1 MRGDEVKGTGL
12 PAWLDGQTIAIIG
25 TVLTVAVGI
34 SAMILVSTVGI
45 RTQMNDMHK
54 GLTGRLDA
62 VDERVRNVEQTVVA
76 IQSSVNRLA
85 ERVRDLEVHVGESL
99 ETAHVVQRPAG

>member
-12 PAWLDGQTIAIIG
+12 PAWLDGQTIAVIG

-45 RTQMNDMHK
+45 RTQINDMDK
-54 GLTGRLDA
+54 GLTDRLNALGD
-62 VDERVRNVEQTVVA
+62 RVRKVEQTVVA
-76 IQSSVNRLA
+76 IQSSVNRLE
-85 ERVRDLEVHVGESL
+85 ERVRDVEVHMGESL

>member
-1 MRGDEVKGTGL
+1 MRGDEVKGKGL

-45 RTQMNDMHK
+45 RTQMNDMDK
-54 GLTGRLDA
+54 GLTDRLNA
-62 VDERVRNVEQTVVA
+62 LDERVRKVEQTVVA
-76 IQSSVNRLA
+76 IQSSVNRL
-85 ERVRDLEVHVGESL
+85 EES
-99 ETAHVVQRPAG
+99 A

>member
-45 RTQMNDMHK
+45 RTQMNDMDE
-54 GLTGRLDA
+54 GLTERLNALD
-62 VDERVRNVEQTVVA
+62 DRVRKVEETVVA
-76 IQSSVNRLA
+76 IQSNVNNL
-85 ERVRDLEVHVGESL
+85 EKRVHNVESHVRESL
-99 ETAHVVQRPAG
+99 ETAPVVQRPAG